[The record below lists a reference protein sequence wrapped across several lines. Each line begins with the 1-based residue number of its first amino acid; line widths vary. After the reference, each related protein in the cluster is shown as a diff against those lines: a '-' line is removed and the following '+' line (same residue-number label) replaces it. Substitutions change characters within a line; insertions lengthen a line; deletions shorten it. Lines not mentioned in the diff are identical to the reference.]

1 MMALTGGFSH
11 HILIAKSR
19 GLGWRLALRAKI
31 RVTDNNSAGSQAVA
45 AVTGPRMALK
55 RKTRFWA
62 ALTDWAR
69 AQIARTLDRSTGEE
83 QVGHPVG
90 RPTTERSEIQEIS
103 VAPWLELAV

>member
-19 GLGWRLALRAKI
+19 GLEWRLALRAKI
-31 RVTDNNSAGSQAVA
+31 RVTDNNSAGYFASGCCCNRPENGIEAKDEVLGG
-45 AVTGPRMALK
+45 VDRLG
-55 RKTRFWA
+55 
-62 ALTDWAR
+62 
-69 AQIARTLDRSTGEE
+69 ARTLDRSTGEE

-103 VAPWLELAV
+103 VAPWL